1 MKSYRHLTDAAA
13 NLMFSLTLE
22 NVFTFIIYKEDLRIL
37 YRMKVYYNM
46 IIYLCKAVINFLYMI
61 GDIIND
67 KKNM

>member
-1 MKSYRHLTDAAA
+1 
-13 NLMFSLTLE
+13 MFSLTLE